1 MDSADKS
8 ESIEGEGLTPDG
20 DAPSGR
26 KLALALLKLRDFRF
40 ALLGSGVLVFSFQ
53 MRAIVQS
60 WLALELTDSQA
71 WVGAVN
77 GLPAVVSIAL
87 SLLGG
92 LAADRFPK
100 RDILVVMRLGLVGLA
115 LVVGYLVAID
125 IITIWHLLALTLVQ
139 GGITAFTMPA
149 AQSIVAELVGRE
161 KMLTAVSL
169 TQTLSSLGM
178 IVGPALGGFLV
189 GFFGVAPVYFI
200 VGGIQ
205 FLGVVATALI
215 RSRNVHGGNE
225 SKSALSDIA
234 DGLLYVRE
242 NSVIRILMTLNVLG
256 IFAGFMFP
264 LIPVYA
270 RDILDVGEMGFGL
283 MMTAFGLGGV
293 VGTVGLAMAGNVR
306 RKGLLPIGAGVIWLI
321 GTFVFAFSRE
331 FYLSLAVLAVM
342 GAGGIAYMTT
352 INAMVQ
358 MTIPDELR
366 GRVTSLFSITMQLFP
381 IGYFVGGLL
390 AAAVN
395 NEFALMV
402 SGIGVMLP
410 VVLVYAR
417 SEELRR
423 QTTADSD

>member
-115 LVVGYLVAID
+115 LVSGYLVAID
-125 IITIWHLLALTLVQ
+125 VITIWHLLALTLVQ

-161 KMLTAVSL
+161 
-169 TQTLSSLGM
+169 
-178 IVGPALGGFLV
+178 
-189 GFFGVAPVYFI
+189 
-200 VGGIQ
+200 
-205 FLGVVATALI
+205 
-215 RSRNVHGGNE
+215 
-225 SKSALSDIA
+225 
-234 DGLLYVRE
+234 
-242 NSVIRILMTLNVLG
+242 
-256 IFAGFMFP
+256 
-264 LIPVYA
+264 
-270 RDILDVGEMGFGL
+270 
-283 MMTAFGLGGV
+283 
-293 VGTVGLAMAGNVR
+293 
-306 RKGLLPIGAGVIWLI
+306 
-321 GTFVFAFSRE
+321 
-331 FYLSLAVLAVM
+331 
-342 GAGGIAYMTT
+342 
-352 INAMVQ
+352 
-358 MTIPDELR
+358 
-366 GRVTSLFSITMQLFP
+366 
-381 IGYFVGGLL
+381 
-390 AAAVN
+390 
-395 NEFALMV
+395 
-402 SGIGVMLP
+402 
-410 VVLVYAR
+410 
-417 SEELRR
+417 
-423 QTTADSD
+423 